1 MIKSGN
7 NLEDVV
13 QHIIDGK
20 KIPNLN
26 QDTKK

>member
-26 QDTKK
+26 QEGKK